1 MSIARIPREER
12 DRLLAE
18 KGLAA
23 KRIVEDEI
31 IQAWFS
37 DERGRAAE
45 RMIAAPVSDDQSRR
59 DAALDIQAL
68 DRLWR
73 HLETEAGQG
82 MAALKTIEKR
92 KA

>member
-1 MSIARIPREER
+1 MSIARIPREDR

-37 DERGRAAE
+37 DERGGLLNA
-45 RMIAAPVSDDQSRR
+45 
-59 DAALDIQAL
+59 
-68 DRLWR
+68 
-73 HLETEAGQG
+73 
-82 MAALKTIEKR
+82 
-92 KA
+92 